1 MGVIGNVKM
10 NGLYE
15 DLKRGPLL
23 VGEVRGF
30 KSEVGKKFDKSDKNA
45 PPITVGVF
53 KVHLEILSDGAPVML
68 SIYPDASVDL
78 GTYGE
83 QLGLKRGAIVAVSVG
98 KLEMRDGQTKAVCAP
113 NALRV
118 LDEKEIQNLRAA

>member
-1 MGVIGNVKM
+1 M

-30 KSEVGKKFDKSDKNA
+30 RSEIARKFDKSDKNA
-45 PPITVGVF
+45 PPITFGVF

-68 SIYPDASVDL
+68 SIYPDASMNLDTF
-78 GTYGE
+78 GD

-98 KLEMRDGQTKAVCAP
+98 KLEMRDGQRKAVCAST
-113 NALRV
+113 ALRV
-118 LDEKEIQNLRAA
+118 LDEKEMQTLRGA